1 MHALAFTEALK
12 VSQGLEKENEGEV
25 AGKSG
30 VAMHVSANREGD
42 VGVMFMREERVENKS
57 E

>member
-12 VSQGLEKENEGEV
+12 VIQGLEKEKEGEV